1 MPQWIRNTNW
11 HLSLPNYNRKLAKKE
26 LRWINIGNQSTI
38 VESWSVKTVPGETSA
53 VIGKNDNKQTNRQTD
68 RQTNKRLLGCE
79 LWNRRVLKQGQKSEG
94 GSYAWWK
101 IELMANCYWLSHA
114 RSTTSVPYRY
124 AAYVV
129 RWPFACNIIYYTVYI
144 TYRRRYFC
152 LRLSTVTKRA
162 RSLARGLNDAW
173 IALCSVSGAALCA
186 RRALR
191 QPTWLLIAC
200 TLRSQALLRHCT
212 DSRTETLGQLL
223 IISSA

>member
-1 MPQWIRNTNW
+1 M
-11 HLSLPNYNRKLAKKE
+11 
-26 LRWINIGNQSTI
+26 
-38 VESWSVKTVPGETSA
+38 KTVPGETSA

-79 LWNRRVLKQGQKSEG
+79 TGEFYSRGRKAREG
-94 GSYAWWK
+94 VMHGERLNSWRTVTGWVTLVVRLAYHTGTQRTSYAG
-101 IELMANCYWLSHA
+101 
-114 RSTTSVPYRY
+114 RSRVILFIILYTLHIGAVI
-124 AAYVV
+124 
-129 RWPFACNIIYYTVYI
+129 FACGWA
-144 TYRRRYFC
+144 
-152 LRLSTVTKRA
+152 LSQSVLA
-162 RSLARGLNDAW
+162 RSLARILNDAW